1 MTYASTNTDPAP
13 PIVRPGAWRYG
24 DGRPNLPGVR
34 IDTGATMLFVANE
47 HVYRLAMDLATH
59 LERNHN
65 A

>member
-47 HVYRLAMDLATH
+47 HVYNLAMDLATH

>member
-34 IDTGATMLFVANE
+34 IDTGRSMLFIPNE
-47 HVYRLAMDLATH
+47 HVYKLAMELANH
-59 LERNHN
+59 LERNR

>member
-34 IDTGATMLFVANE
+34 IDTGKSVLFIPNE
-47 HVYRLAMDLATH
+47 HIYKLAMDLATH
-59 LERNHN
+59 LERNRN

>member
-47 HVYRLAMDLATH
+47 HVYNLAMDLATH
-59 LERNHN
+59 LERSR